1 MNELKKIL
9 DAEEEDSAA
18 FARCIEFA
26 ICALSTRPALT
37 RRLLY
42 KLAEADLLCVET
54 AGDFAKVE
62 AANER

>member
-1 MNELKKIL
+1 MEELAKIL
-9 DAEEEDSAA
+9 AEEEEDKVA
-18 FARCIEFA
+18 FERIIEFA

-62 AANER
+62 NANEG

>member
-1 MNELKKIL
+1 MDELKRIL
-9 DAEEEDSAA
+9 DDEEEDKVA
-18 FARCIEFA
+18 FERIIEFA

-62 AANER
+62 DAK